1 MVLRIEAKLWRAARC
16 QPVRS
21 MAATDGY
28 SLSLRSQ
35 MLDKLARV
43 ER

>member
-1 MVLRIEAKLWRAARC
+1 MVLRNGAKLWRAARL

-28 SLSLRSQ
+28 SLSRRLQ
-35 MLDKLARV
+35 MLDK
-43 ER
+43 